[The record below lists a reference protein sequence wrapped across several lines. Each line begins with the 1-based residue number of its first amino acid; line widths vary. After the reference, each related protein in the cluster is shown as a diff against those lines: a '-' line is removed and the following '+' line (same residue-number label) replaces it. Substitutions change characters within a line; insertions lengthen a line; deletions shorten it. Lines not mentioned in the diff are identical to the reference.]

1 MNLVTLLEAFID
13 DYDVCI
19 YDYGTTNK
27 EKFVV
32 YKGSIKQFLVSGEE
46 DDSPCRIYGN
56 YPVDFIRLDKET
68 GKLTIGI

>member
-19 YDYGTTNK
+19 YDYGIITK

-32 YKGSIKQFLVSGEE
+32 YEGSIKQFLASGEE
-46 DDSPCRIYGN
+46 DYSPCRLYGN

-68 GKLTIGI
+68 GKLTVGI